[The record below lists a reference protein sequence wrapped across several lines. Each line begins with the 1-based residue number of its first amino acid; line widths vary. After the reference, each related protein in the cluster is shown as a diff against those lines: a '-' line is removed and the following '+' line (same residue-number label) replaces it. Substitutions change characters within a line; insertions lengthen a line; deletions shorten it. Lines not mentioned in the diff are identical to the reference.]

1 MRALLRFAVIV
12 AAIACSMSRRT
23 GAAPAASPAVRG
35 TVTDSAGTSLPNVQI
50 IVASL
55 NRSTTTDAQGRFVL
69 VGLPTGTYHL
79 NALLIGFAPGHVDV
93 TVPASGADV
102 TVKILMHQTVLQ
114 LSSVQVT
121 ATPVGTDPRDLPQST
136 VQLTAQALGR
146 ELAPS
151 VAQTL
156 AQEPGIAVRFNG
168 PAAAPVI
175 RGLQGERVLVLQDGD
190 RAGDLSAAAPDHA
203 VAVDPLAAQGVAVV
217 RA

>member
-1 MRALLRFAVIV
+1 
-12 AAIACSMSRRT
+12 
-23 GAAPAASPAVRG
+23 
-35 TVTDSAGTSLPNVQI
+35 
-50 IVASL
+50 
-55 NRSTTTDAQGRFVL
+55 
-69 VGLPTGTYHL
+69 
-79 NALLIGFAPGHVDV
+79 
-93 TVPASGADV
+93 SGADV
-102 TVKILMHQTVLQ
+102 TVKILMHQTRLQ

-203 VAVDPLAAQGVAVV
+203 VSVDPLAAERVEVVRGPASLLYGNQALGGVVNVISNDIPTAIPTHIDGFFASQAESVNPGAGVAAGVTV
-217 RA
+217 PTGDNFAIVARGGGRRSDNQR